1 MLKDLEEDMDK
12 VLKEIRKVMHNQDE
26 NFIKGNIK
34 SNQTEILQL
43 KSTITEMKILG
54 EVEKQI

>member
-34 SNQTEILQL
+34 SNQTEIL
-43 KSTITEMKILG
+43 
-54 EVEKQI
+54 